1 MNKSN
6 LHKLKLTYEE
16 YRKMGKSISNSTIGK
31 YVVYNEIGRGA
42 FGAVYKGMNDESK
55 KMVAIKVLDLE
66 AVELDPSEKVREIR
80 RRLCR
85 TESQLMM
92 LCNS

>member
-1 MNKSN
+1 MNRTSQ
-6 LHKLKLTYEE
+6 HKLKLTYDE
-16 YRKMGKSISNSTIGK
+16 YRKMGKSISNSTIGN
-31 YVVYNEIGRGA
+31 YIVYNEIGRGA
-42 FGAVYKGMNDESK
+42 FGAVYKGMNDENK

-66 AVELDPSEKVREIR
+66 AVELDPNEKRKELR

-92 LCNS
+92 LFNS

>member
-1 MNKSN
+1 M
-6 LHKLKLTYEE
+6 
-16 YRKMGKSISNSTIGK
+16 RRSIANSTIGN
-31 YVVYNEIGRGA
+31 YIVYNEIGRGA
-42 FGAVYKGMNDESK
+42 FGAVYKGMNDSTK

-66 AVELDPSEKVREIR
+66 AVEQDPSEKVREIR